1 MSANCLQITI
11 KLNKLQCTIMY
22 LFPLVEIDVEV
33 DEVATEDKRD
43 ASVEI
48 NYTEIDNNS

>member
-1 MSANCLQITI
+1 VTN
-11 KLNKLQCTIMY
+11 
-22 LFPLVEIDVEV
+22 VEV